1 MRGEQRLRRS
11 CSGSRRRSLYMSTEF
26 TVAIVAGLFGL
37 VPFMAQIVSRRA
49 QRRDRMTRL
58 NQLRAELE
66 LLERLHTLQGEVSA
80 TDEATKPPTNVVIR
94 DALRKVLDQYNKL
107 AEIAPSTVV
116 GRKPPSTQQLSFFRR
131 AFLLYNPHTISGW
144 ILHTLLHDRYHLCVL
159 LYQSTLRVLLSSFYR
174 DKTFI
179 SGGLCRWVWYSTTN
193 PPTPSPTQRGSQR
206 CSVRGAQRLTR
217 RTSENTYSTH
227 SAE

>member
-1 MRGEQRLRRS
+1 
-11 CSGSRRRSLYMSTEF
+11 MSTEF

-131 AFLLYNPHTISGW
+131 AFLLYNPHTIFGW
-144 ILHTLLHDRYHLCVL
+144 TLHTLFYMIATIFVFYFISQLFGFFYPVSIGTKL
-159 LYQSTLRVLLSSFYR
+159 LYLGGYVVGFGIPLL
-174 DKTFI
+174 I
-179 SGGLCRWVWYSTTN
+179 L
-193 PPTPSPTQRGSQR
+193 
-206 CSVRGAQRLTR
+206 QRLAR
-217 RTSENTYSTH
+217 RNAARNAAQLEEPN
-227 SAE
+227 A